1 MKIFDTFLFF
11 QELDLLEIRLEYL
24 YTEVDFF
31 IILEFSQKFNGEKKE
46 FVFEKNK
53 KRFHKYLNK
62 ILYFKVDEIHNSYAS
77 IKNYLNNSDYSVDQK
92 ILEFLDSH
100 EHYSKKDLNWVLDA
114 FQKEFMHHF
123 YSLYIKDT
131 DLVIF
136 SDLDEIP
143 SISFLNTI
151 KNDPKLNSYF
161 FVANQIEF
169 KYFTNL
175 MSSNIWLGSIAGMY
189 SNMSI
194 KSLNDLRR
202 QSKLICKE
210 IAGAGF
216 HFTSCGGEAL
226 LISKIN
232 SWGHQ
237 EYNYPFLKKTALNRV
252 TSGYDAFAR
261 QLWKINKVVSL
272 DNRVIFDSK
281 ITRILTLFPHLT
293 VSKLTHFSIL
303 DRTSLICVYFLNILI
318 RIKMK
323 LKKYAA
329 G

>member
-24 YTEVDFF
+24 YSEVDFF
-31 IILEFSQKFNGEKKE
+31 IILEYSQKFNGEKKE

-62 ILYFKVDEIHNSYAS
+62 ILYCKVNEIHNNYAS
-77 IKNYLNNSDYSVDQK
+77 IKNYLNNSDYSVDHK

-143 SISFLNTI
+143 SISFLNAI
-151 KNDPKLNSYF
+151 KNDLKLNSYF

-175 MSSNIWLGSIAGMY
+175 MSSNVWLGSTAAIY
-189 SNMSI
+189 SNLSS
-194 KSLNDLRR
+194 KSLNDLRL

-210 IAGAGF
+210 ITGAGF

-237 EYNYPFLKKTALNRV
+237 EFNYPFLKKTAFNRV
-252 TSGYDAFAR
+252 TSGYDAFGR
-261 QLWKINKVVSL
+261 QLGKVNKVVSL
-272 DNRVIFDSK
+272 DDRVIFDSK
-281 ITRILTLFPHLT
+281 LTRILILFPHLT
-293 VSKLTHFSIL
+293 IIKLTHFSIL
-303 DRTSLICVYFLNILI
+303 DRTSLICIFFLNILSK
-318 RIKMK
+318 IKLK
-323 LKKYAA
+323 LKKYAT